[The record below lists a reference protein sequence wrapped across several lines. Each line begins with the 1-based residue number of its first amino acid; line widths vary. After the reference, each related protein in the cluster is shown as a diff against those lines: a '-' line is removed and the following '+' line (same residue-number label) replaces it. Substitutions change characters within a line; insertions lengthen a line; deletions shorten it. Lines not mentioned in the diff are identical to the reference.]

1 MRIPLRATLPVAL
14 LAAGLALLPRPS
26 AGQTNGFVLHC
37 LSARAA
43 GLGCVTRGQEG
54 IPTTLFHDPA
64 GIVSFDRPA
73 FEMNLSAFVPK
84 LAFQNASNAGADGS
98 VHAYPMGS
106 IAYVGKKLGRLSWAV
121 GMDPIGGLGSD
132 FRLTNPV
139 LGANQNYESFFMAA
153 KMGPVVAYELA
164 PGFSIGGSVSL
175 VYSQIRQFRMPFSMP
190 SSAAAGMAGLAQLD
204 LAHYPGMFAQM
215 TELTAYGDSKSF
227 TGTAVTGDLGVSWK
241 ASPKLRM
248 SASWSPK
255 TLIGLSGGSAS
266 MDMGAQFNAMYGA
279 MVQERMVNHG
289 QSQTAATATVAQ
301 LLGAAGLDLSKGV
314 VGTYD
319 AGIDLSLPQTIGAGA
334 TYRPAAG
341 WLLAFE
347 GGWMGWGRAEHDMPF
362 KLTNGNNTNLNL
374 LINGNATNASF
385 TYPFPLRWKD
395 SWIGKAGV
403 EKTVGDGA
411 VRLGWAYGSNPVPD
425 NALFITFPAIVEH
438 SAIVGGTI
446 KVGGMPL
453 DIAFVHAFNR
463 TMTAAPTSLVGSEYR
478 NSVTDLQ
485 ENVLTVGT
493 VVHF

>member
-1 MRIPLRATLPVAL
+1 MWKQRWTKVLVFVASLGPIFWLCWRAWHQNLTPNPIEYITRYTGDWTIRFIVFTLAVTPLRKVLGLPDLIRFRRMIGLYAFFYGTLHFITYIWLDKFFDLPDMLKDVAKRPFITAGFTAFL
-14 LAAGLALLPRPS
+14 LMVPLALTSTTGWIRRMGGKRWQL
-26 AGQTNGFVLHC
+26 LH
-37 LSARAA
+37 R
-43 GLGCVTRGQEG
+43 
-54 IPTTLFHDPA
+54 
-64 GIVSFDRPA
+64 
-73 FEMNLSAFVPK
+73 
-84 LAFQNASNAGADGS
+84 
-98 VHAYPMGS
+98 
-106 IAYVGKKLGRLSWAV
+106 
-121 GMDPIGGLGSD
+121 
-132 FRLTNPV
+132 
-139 LGANQNYESFFMAA
+139 
-153 KMGPVVAYELA
+153 
-164 PGFSIGGSVSL
+164 L
-175 VYSQIRQFRMPFSMP
+175 VY
-190 SSAAAGMAGLAQLD
+190 
-204 LAHYPGMFAQM
+204 
-215 TELTAYGDSKSF
+215 
-227 TGTAVTGDLGVSWK
+227 
-241 ASPKLRM
+241 
-248 SASWSPK
+248 
-255 TLIGLSGGSAS
+255 LSGIAGVVHYYWLVKS
-266 MDMGAQFNAMYGA
+266 DIRLPAMYGA

-347 GGWMGWGRAEHDMPF
+347 GGWMGWSKAEHDMPF

-453 DIAFVHAFNR
+453 DIAFVHAFNK
-463 TMTAAPTSLVGSEYR
+463 TMTAASTSLVGSEYR